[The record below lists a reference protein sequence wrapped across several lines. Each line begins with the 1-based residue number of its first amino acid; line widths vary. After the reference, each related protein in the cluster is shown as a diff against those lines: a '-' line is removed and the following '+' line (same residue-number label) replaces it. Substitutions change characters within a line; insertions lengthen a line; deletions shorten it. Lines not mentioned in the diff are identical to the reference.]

1 MTQNMIGENMKVNS
15 FKTEQLPEFD
25 AWFSEKWLVSGG
37 LITPATAAKILN
49 KTAGRITQMMTEGKI
64 KSYKYKNI
72 PHTCIVKGDGKYASI
87 AAASILAKTHR
98 DEYMLKLA
106 KEYPQYGWDK
116 NMAYPTKE
124 HREAIEKWG
133 VTPYHRL
140 SYRLLNQEPTL
151 F

>member
-1 MTQNMIGENMKVNS
+1 MIGENMKVNS

-72 PHTCIVKGDGKYASI
+72 PFVCFPDVMRIAKQQQFEIVMEQI
-87 AAASILAKTHR
+87 
-98 DEYMLKLA
+98 
-106 KEYPQYGWDK
+106 KEMQKDKRVPEHVKEQYLEEI
-116 NMAYPTKE
+116 M
-124 HREAIEKWG
+124 
-133 VTPYHRL
+133 
-140 SYRLLNQEPTL
+140 PTL
-151 F
+151 ELLKNSVETD